1 MDGGRNGGLLED
13 QMNRQDENVGQNT
26 EVTEPE
32 RESNSMELSDS
43 DVGGNGYS
51 VTSEP
56 VLLLNSETDNK
67 RTPVLL
73 QYSFQLELSSGAQ
86 PRVEEENEE
95 QEELLVLDPE
105 HPLMKRFQSALKKH
119 LSNQLERQTLEL
131 REKKVLE
138 KAEVQRR
145 QELAEEVYMVQEL
158 LAKLQASLEASHE
171 ANGQTAA
178 QRRQAQDKL
187 DTVKNQY
194 HAAASHARKQR
205 TQVSELQSKVDSMAT
220 MLLYMQKANTDLR
233 LDIKAIINASNKAQR
248 ERTQAEEHKYQQDVY
263 VERLTKHVEKL
274 SGQIALFEVQ
284 ITAQSEETKAAKETY
299 SEAQLELDSL
309 NVEHKQ
315 LFQQWNSSLVMMR
328 RRDEAYNAM
337 QEELRQINDQMLS
350 LETKID
356 GYKKSITQEE
366 EQNERLTLHLNQAQ
380 ADCTTSHKLLT
391 HSQNH
396 QEVLQAQYSNYTQ
409 ILQETEKTLSTL
421 RVERE
426 VYQSKLKAFRNH
438 MEKESAVCL
447 NLQDQIMN
455 KLKEQ
460 FTHNNSAKYSCRL
473 TDKTV
478 SQRREKEAQLTK
490 LENGVN
496 AVKLESQML
505 VTHLNSLAP
514 LHAELEKEM
523 SQQHQLLSSREA
535 EISGNVTDI
544 ERKQSMINIFNKK
557 IKEIVSSTG
566 HEDLS
571 PLEICAATLSKELED
586 VGTEIKEQ
594 QQLWLWQQG
603 ELVRFTQEKQ
613 AHSCSV
619 QTLRTQLTILQQS
632 QINRKSEME
641 QDQRE
646 QADLENQI
654 KDVMADMIKLN
665 CLLSKNSDLNQTL
678 QQNNSQMETEFRQ
691 RLKEVK
697 SKSVE
702 TQLKLEML
710 NKEKERLVNS
720 LVEAE
725 RLIMLWEKRTQLM
738 RETWSAINSDIGQGD
753 MRTMAREVHRMEV
766 RYAQLMKQQERLLRD
781 MESVVS
787 RRQTIM
793 ILSEAQTRSDH
804 MQATHTEYHTIQG
817 LHRKILQTKK
827 QSEECVGVIAQ
838 LEERQHYLS
847 SSLREKQTDLSDLQN
862 RRAVLAQDL
871 TAFQKTKER
880 NLSRLLTLQSQ
891 AKHLQDVMQGRY
903 RPVAGEDTVLEL
915 EKLKQEKRLK
925 MVSSILQYLTQECPQ
940 HHSTFH
946 RLNLTLEEHLH
957 TGLLDSQQA

>member
-13 QMNRQDENVGQNT
+13 QMNRQDETLGQNT

-32 RESNSMELSDS
+32 RDGNSMELSDS
-43 DVGGNGYS
+43 DVGGNDYS
-51 VTSEP
+51 GTSEP

-67 RTPVLL
+67 RTPVLP
-73 QYSFQLELSSGAQ
+73 QYSFELELSSSGAQ
-86 PRVEEENEE
+86 WRGREEEENEE

-119 LSNQLERQTLEL
+119 LSNQLERQILEL

-145 QELAEEVYMVQEL
+145 QELAEEVYMVQEV

-171 ANGQTAA
+171 ANGQTSA
-178 QRRQAQDKL
+178 QRRQAQDEL

-194 HAAASHARKQR
+194 HATASHAQKQR

-220 MLLYMQKANTDLR
+220 ILLYMQKANTDLR

-263 VERLTKHVEKL
+263 VERLTKQVEKL
-274 SGQIALFEVQ
+274 SGQIALFELQ

-328 RRDEAYNAM
+328 KRDEAYNAM

-396 QEVLQAQYSNYTQ
+396 QEGLQAQYSNYTQ
-409 ILQETEKTLSTL
+409 IQQETEKTLSTL
-421 RVERE
+421 HVERE
-426 VYQSKLKAFRNH
+426 VYQSKLKAFRNQ

-473 TDKTV
+473 TDKTA
-478 SQRREKEAQLTK
+478 SQRREKEAKLTK
-490 LENGVN
+490 LENGINV
-496 AVKLESQML
+496 VKLESQML

-523 SQQHQLLSSREA
+523 SQQRQLLSSREA

-571 PLEICAATLSKELED
+571 PLEICAATLSKELEE
-586 VGTEIKEQ
+586 VVTEIKEQ
-594 QQLWLWQQG
+594 QHLWLWQQG

-619 QTLRTQLTILQQS
+619 QTLCTQLTILQQS

-678 QQNNSQMETEFRQ
+678 QQNNSLIETEFRQ
-691 RLKEVK
+691 RLKEAK
-697 SKSVE
+697 SESVE

-738 RETWSAINSDIGQGD
+738 RETWSAIDSDIGHGD

-787 RRQTIM
+787 RRETIM
-793 ILSEAQTRSDH
+793 IQSESQTRSNH
-804 MQATHTEYHTIQG
+804 MQTPHNEYHTIQG
-817 LHRKILQTKK
+817 LQRKILQTKK
-827 QSEECVGVIAQ
+827 QSEECGGVIAQ
-838 LEERQHYLS
+838 LEDRQHYLS
-847 SSLREKQTDLSDLQN
+847 SSLREKQTDLSELQN
-862 RRAVLAQDL
+862 RRAILAQDL

-891 AKHLQDVMQGRY
+891 AKHLQDVKQGRY

-940 HHSTFH
+940 HHSIFH
-946 RLNLTLEEHLH
+946 RLNFTLEEHLH
-957 TGLLDSQQA
+957 TGL